1 MVFRQF
7 NRTFVR
13 PLRPFVLAGALVLPV
28 MAGAQSSAADHLS
41 RGDRETEAFNPVA
54 ALAEY
59 EAAIAVDP
67 RNGEALGKASRAA
80 VDIGEQVTDA
90 ARRTELFRKGEQY
103 GRRAVEASP
112 NDPESHF
119 HLARALG
126 RNALTLGVRD
136 RVKYAN
142 EIRAQALEALR
153 LDPKH
158 PGALHVIGM
167 WNAEVMR
174 LNGVERFFAKNVLG
188 GKTFG
193 QANWK
198 DAVTSLEQAVAVD
211 PTRLTHHLDLGMI
224 YLDLGEKA
232 KAREQLEL
240 VVRGKQT
247 DYNDPVY
254 KRQAEAALR
263 KITP

>member
-1 MVFRQF
+1 MWFQLTF
-7 NRTFVR
+7 QSFVR
-13 PLRPFVLAGALVLPV
+13 PFVVAGALLLP
-28 MAGAQSSAADHLS
+28 ATIGHAQSSAADHLAQ
-41 RGDRETEAFNPVA
+41 GDRETAAFNPLA
-54 ALAEY
+54 ALAHY
-59 EAAIAVDP
+59 EAAIAADP
-67 RNGEALGKASRAA
+67 ENGEALGKASRTA
-80 VDIGEQVTDA
+80 VDIGEQATDA
-90 ARRTELFRKGEQY
+90 AKRTEVYRKGEQY
-103 GRRAVEASP
+103 ARRAVEASP
-112 NDPESHF
+112 NDPEAHF

-126 RNALTLGVRD
+126 RNALSLGVRD

-153 LDPKH
+153 LDPNH

-174 LNGVERFFAKNVLG
+174 LSGVERFFAKNVLG

-193 QANWK
+193 MANWK
-198 DAVTSLEQAVAVD
+198 DAVSSLEKAVAVD

-224 YLDLGEKA
+224 YLDVGEKA
-232 KAREQLEL
+232 KAREQLEF

-263 KITP
+263 KIKT